1 MVLVS
6 LASVIINVY
15 FKGLSEAIWKILSEM
30 EMGLLSE
37 GREWTRA
44 LERRMEGA
52 DSEPRSTRA
61 RLCQ

>member
-44 LERRMEGA
+44 LERMMEGA
-52 DSEPRSTRA
+52 DSEPRRT
-61 RLCQ
+61 

>member
-6 LASVIINVY
+6 LASVIIIVY

-44 LERRMEGA
+44 LERMMEGA
-52 DSEPRSTRA
+52 DSEPRRTRA